1 LGRFIGTISFEQG
14 TARSRR
20 AVRFR
25 WKTRPPAKAETHG
38 QERQEAWTV
47 VEDSAAEG

>member
-25 WKTRPPAKAETHG
+25 GKTEPPVKAEKRG
-38 QERQEAWTV
+38 QEEQDGTMVA
-47 VEDSAAEG
+47 EDSAAEG